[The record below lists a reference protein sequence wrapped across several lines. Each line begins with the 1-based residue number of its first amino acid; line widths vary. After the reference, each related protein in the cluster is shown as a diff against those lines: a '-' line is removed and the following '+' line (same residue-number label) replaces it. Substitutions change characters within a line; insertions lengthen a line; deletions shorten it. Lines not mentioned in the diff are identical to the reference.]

1 MGSFRC
7 AGKVSERAKITLQQ
21 SPYLQFE
28 NITKRFPGVVAVDNV
43 SIAISKGSCH
53 ALVGENGAGK
63 STLGKILAGIHQPDG
78 GKIFIAGKEKRFR
91 HAGEAFKAG
100 IGMVHQEL
108 EFCENLS
115 VAENLCLS
123 GMPARASIVDKKRL
137 YENGRQMLEVIG
149 AGHIDVAKRLGLL
162 TIANQQLVQ
171 IAEAVG
177 RNAEILVFDEPTS
190 SLSQSETENLFRLI
204 DELKRKSIT
213 CIYISHRLAEIFQLC
228 DNVTVL
234 RDGKVIGTKNI
245 NEITEDKL
253 IEMMIGRSF
262 EAYFPQHIKS
272 KKGHELL
279 RIENLSSPG
288 KFENISF
295 SLYAGQILGLAGLVG
310 AGRTEVAEAIFGL
323 DKNVEGA
330 IYVQGKQVNISRP
343 SQALSY
349 GIGLVPEDRKRHG
362 LVLSMNVAENICL
375 SILKKISNFF
385 RSIKKRKLLELVDKY
400 FNLLKIKAA
409 SPWVAALNLS
419 GGNQQK
425 LVLAKSL
432 ATDCDILIVDE
443 PTRGIDVGAKAE
455 IHSLID
461 ELASKGK
468 AILLIS
474 SELPELINLSTNMLV
489 FREGKVSG
497 SLTRKEVSQQ
507 SVLRLMTGIQN

>member
-1 MGSFRC
+1 LRQDS
-7 AGKVSERAKITLQQ
+7 
-21 SPYLQFE
+21 YLQFE

-43 SIAISKGSCH
+43 SIEISKGSCH

-78 GKIFIAGKEKRFR
+78 GKIFIDGAEKKFVNAGQ
-91 HAGEAFKAG
+91 AFKAG

-123 GMPARASIVDKKRL
+123 DLPAAAGIVNKREL
-137 YENGRQMLEVIG
+137 TNKARRMLKVIG
-149 AGHIDVAKRLGLL
+149 AEHIDVAANLGLL
-162 TIANQQLVQ
+162 TVANQQLVQ

-177 RNAEILVFDEPTS
+177 RNARILIFDEPTS
-190 SLSQSETENLFRLI
+190 SLSQSETENLFHLI

-213 CIYISHRLAEIFQLC
+213 CIYVSHRLAEIFRLC
-228 DNVTVL
+228 ESVTVL
-234 RDGKVIGTKNI
+234 RDGKVVSTKNI
-245 NEITEDKL
+245 TEITEGKL
-253 IEMMIGRSF
+253 VEMMIGRSF
-262 EAYFPQHIKS
+262 EAYFPKHMKNE
-272 KKGHELL
+272 KGAEIL
-279 RIENLSSPG
+279 RVENLSSPG
-288 KFENISF
+288 RFENISF
-295 SLYAGQILGLAGLVG
+295 SLHSGQILGLAGLVG
-310 AGRTEVAEAIFGL
+310 AGRTETAQAIFGL
-323 DKNVEGA
+323 DKNTKGK
-330 IYVQGKQVNISRP
+330 IYIHGRQVNISNP
-343 SQALSY
+343 SQALGC
-349 GIGLVPEDRKRHG
+349 GIALVPEDRKRHG

-375 SILKKISNFF
+375 SILEKISNFF
-385 RSIKKRKLLELVDKY
+385 KSIKKRKLLELVNKY

-409 SPWVAALNLS
+409 SPWVAALGLS

-461 ELASKGK
+461 ELAGKGK

-474 SELPELINLSTNMLV
+474 SELPELINLSTNILV
-489 FREGKVSG
+489 FRQGKITG
-497 SLTRKEVSQQ
+497 SLSRDEVTQQ
-507 SVLRLMTGIQN
+507 KVLRLMAGLGN

>member
-1 MGSFRC
+1 
-7 AGKVSERAKITLQQ
+7 LQQ

-28 NITKRFPGVVAVDNV
+28 NVTKRFPGVVAVDKV

-63 STLGKILAGIHQPDG
+63 STLGKILAGIHQPDA
-78 GKIFIAGKEKRFR
+78 GKIFIAGKEKKFR

-123 GMPARASIVDKKRL
+123 GLPTKAGIVDKKRL
-137 YENGRQMLEVIG
+137 HKKGRQMLKVIG
-149 AGHIDVAKRLGLL
+149 AEHIDIDKRLGLL
-162 TIANQQLVQ
+162 AVANQQLVQ

-177 RNAEILVFDEPTS
+177 RNAQILIFDEPTS

-213 CIYISHRLAEIFQLC
+213 CIYISHRLSEVFRLC
-228 DNVTVL
+228 DNVTIL
-234 RDGKVIGTKNI
+234 RDGKVIDTKNI
-245 NEITEDKL
+245 NEIMEDKL
-253 IEMMIGRSF
+253 VEMMIGRSF
-262 EAYFPQHIKS
+262 EAYFPKHIKS
-272 KKGHELL
+272 EKGPELL
-279 RIENLSSPG
+279 RVENLSSPG

-295 SLYAGQILGLAGLVG
+295 SLHSGQILGLAGLVG
-310 AGRTEVAEAIFGL
+310 AGRTELAEAIFGL
-323 DKNVEGA
+323 DKKAEGK
-330 IYVQGKQVNISRP
+330 IYIQGKQVIISTP

-349 GIGLVPEDRKRHG
+349 GIALVPEDRKRHG

-375 SILKKISNFF
+375 AILKKISNFF
-385 RSIKKRKLLELVDKY
+385 KFLRKRKLLELVDKY
-400 FNLLKIKAA
+400 FKLLKIKAA
-409 SPWVAALNLS
+409 SPWVATLSLS

-432 ATDCDILIVDE
+432 ATNCDILIVDE

-461 ELASKGK
+461 ELAGQGK

-474 SELPELINLSTNMLV
+474 SELPELINLATNILV
-489 FREGKVSG
+489 FREGKIAG
-497 SLTRKEVSQQ
+497 LLARDEVSQKT
-507 SVLRLMTGIQN
+507 VLRLMTGIKN

>member
-1 MGSFRC
+1 LR
-7 AGKVSERAKITLQQ
+7 Q
-21 SPYLQFE
+21 SSYLQFE

-43 SIAISKGSCH
+43 SIEIAKGSCH
-53 ALVGENGAGK
+53 SLVGENGAGK
-63 STLGKILAGIHQPDG
+63 STLGKILAGIHQPDSG
-78 GKIFIAGKEKRFR
+78 RIFIAGKEKRFR

-123 GMPARASIVDKKRL
+123 DLPAGAGIVNKKQL
-137 YENGRQMLEVIG
+137 YEKARQMLRVIG
-149 AGHIDVAKRLGLL
+149 AEHIDVEKRLGLL
-162 TIANQQLVQ
+162 TVANQQLVQ

-177 RNAEILVFDEPTS
+177 RNAEILIFDEPTS

-204 DELKRKSIT
+204 DELKSKSIT
-213 CIYISHRLAEIFQLC
+213 CIYISHRLGEIFRLC
-228 DNVTVL
+228 ETLTVL

-253 IEMMIGRSF
+253 VEMMIGRSF
-262 EAYFPQHIKS
+262 EAYFPKHIKS
-272 KKGHELL
+272 EKGPELL
-279 RIENLSSPG
+279 RVENLSSPG
-288 KFENISF
+288 RFENISF
-295 SLYAGQILGLAGLVG
+295 SLCAGQILGLAGLVG
-310 AGRTEVAEAIFGL
+310 AGRTELAEAIFGL
-323 DKNVEGA
+323 DKNIKGK
-330 IYVQGKQVNISRP
+330 IYLQGKQVNISNP
-343 SQALSY
+343 SQALSR
-349 GIGLVPEDRKRHG
+349 GIALVPEDRKRHG

-375 SILKKISNFF
+375 SILEKISNFLK
-385 RSIKKRKLLELVDKY
+385 SIKKRKLLEFVDKY

-432 ATDCDILIVDE
+432 ATDCNILIVDE

-461 ELASKGK
+461 ELAGKGK
-468 AILLIS
+468 AVLLIS
-474 SELPELINLSTNMLV
+474 SELPELINLATNILV
-489 FREGKVSG
+489 FRQGKIAG
-497 SLTRKEVSQQ
+497 SLARSEVTQQ
-507 SVLRLMTGIQN
+507 KVLRLMAGLRN

>member
-1 MGSFRC
+1 M
-7 AGKVSERAKITLQQ
+7 QQ
-21 SPYLQFE
+21 SSYLQFE

-43 SIAISKGSCH
+43 SIEIAKGSCH
-53 ALVGENGAGK
+53 SLVGENGAGK
-63 STLGKILAGIHQPDG
+63 STLGKMLAGIHQPDS

-123 GMPARASIVDKKRL
+123 DLPARAGLVNKKQL
-137 YENGRQMLEVIG
+137 YEKARQMLKVIG
-149 AGHIDVAKRLGLL
+149 AEHIDVAKRLGLL
-162 TIANQQLVQ
+162 TVANQQLVQ

-177 RNAEILVFDEPTS
+177 RNAEILIFDEPTS

-204 DELKRKSIT
+204 DELKSKSIT
-213 CIYISHRLAEIFQLC
+213 CIYVSHRLAEIFRLC
-228 DNVTVL
+228 ETVTVL

-253 IEMMIGRSF
+253 VEMMIGRSF
-262 EAYFPQHIKS
+262 EAYFPKHIKS
-272 KKGHELL
+272 EKGPELL
-279 RIENLSSPG
+279 RVENLSSPG
-288 KFENISF
+288 RFENISF
-295 SLYAGQILGLAGLVG
+295 SLCAGQILGLAGLVG
-310 AGRTEVAEAIFGL
+310 AGRTELAEGIFGL
-323 DKNVEGA
+323 DKNIKGK
-330 IYVQGKQVNISRP
+330 IYLQGKEVNISNP
-343 SQALSY
+343 SQALSR
-349 GIGLVPEDRKRHG
+349 GIALVPEDRKRHG

-375 SILKKISNFF
+375 SILEKISNFLK
-385 RSIKKRKLLELVDKY
+385 SIKKRKLLEFVDKY

-409 SPWVAALNLS
+409 SPWVQTLSLS

-432 ATDCDILIVDE
+432 ATDCNILIVDE

-461 ELASKGK
+461 ELAGKGK
-468 AILLIS
+468 AVLLIS
-474 SELPELINLSTNMLV
+474 SELPELINLATNILV
-489 FREGKVSG
+489 FRQGKIAG
-497 SLTRKEVSQQ
+497 SLARNEVTQQ
-507 SVLRLMTGIQN
+507 KVLRLMAGLGN

>member
-1 MGSFRC
+1 
-7 AGKVSERAKITLQQ
+7 LQQ
-21 SPYLQFE
+21 NSYLQFE

-43 SIAISKGSCH
+43 SIEISKGSCH

-78 GKIFIAGKEKRFR
+78 GKIFIDGAEKRFR

-123 GMPARASIVDKKRL
+123 GLPTRAGIVDKREL
-137 YENGRQMLEVIG
+137 YKKARQMLKVIG
-149 AGHIDVAKRLGLL
+149 AEHIDVAKNLGLL
-162 TIANQQLVQ
+162 TVANQQLVQ

-177 RNAEILVFDEPTS
+177 RNARILVFDEPTS
-190 SLSQSETENLFRLI
+190 SLSQSETENLFHLI

-213 CIYISHRLAEIFQLC
+213 CIYVSHRLAEIFRLC
-228 DNVTVL
+228 ECVTVL

-253 IEMMIGRSF
+253 VEMMIGRSF
-262 EAYFPQHIKS
+262 EAYFPQHVKS
-272 KKGHELL
+272 QRGAELL
-279 RIENLSSPG
+279 RVENLSSPG

-295 SLYAGQILGLAGLVG
+295 SLHAGQILGLAGLVG
-310 AGRTEVAEAIFGL
+310 AGRTELAESIFGL
-323 DKNVEGA
+323 DEKTEGK
-330 IYVQGKQVNISRP
+330 IYIQGKQINISSP
-343 SQALSY
+343 SQALSC
-349 GIGLVPEDRKRHG
+349 GIALVPEDRKRHG

-375 SILKKISNFF
+375 SILEKISNFF
-385 RSIKKRKLLELVDKY
+385 KSIRKIKLLEFVDKY
-400 FNLLKIKAA
+400 FHLLKIKAA
-409 SPWVAALNLS
+409 SPWVQALGLS

-432 ATDCDILIVDE
+432 ATDCNILIVDE

-461 ELASKGK
+461 ELAGKGK

-474 SELPELINLSTNMLV
+474 SELPELINLATNLLV
-489 FREGKVSG
+489 FRQGKITG
-497 SLTRKEVSQQ
+497 SLARDEVTQQ
-507 SVLRLMTGIQN
+507 KVLRLMAGLGN

>member
-1 MGSFRC
+1 MR
-7 AGKVSERAKITLQQ
+7 Q
-21 SPYLQFE
+21 SSYLQFE

-43 SIAISKGSCH
+43 SIEISKGSCH

-78 GKIFIAGKEKRFR
+78 GKIFIDGAEKKFTDAGQ
-91 HAGEAFKAG
+91 AFKAG

-123 GMPARASIVDKKRL
+123 DLPAKAAIVNKKVLVEKAR
-137 YENGRQMLEVIG
+137 RMLKVIG
-149 AGHIDVAKRLGLL
+149 AEHIDVDKRLGLL
-162 TIANQQLVQ
+162 TVANQQLVQ

-177 RNAEILVFDEPTS
+177 RNARILIFDEPTS
-190 SLSQSETENLFRLI
+190 SLSQAETENLFRLI
-204 DELKRKSIT
+204 DELKRKLIT
-213 CIYISHRLAEIFQLC
+213 CIYISHRLAEIFRLC
-228 DNVTVL
+228 DGVTVL
-234 RDGKVIGTKNI
+234 RDGKVVGTKNI
-245 NEITEDKL
+245 NEISEAKL

-262 EAYFPQHIKS
+262 EAYFPKHIKS
-272 KKGHELL
+272 EKGPQLL
-279 RIENLSSPG
+279 RVENLSSPG

-295 SLYAGQILGLAGLVG
+295 TLHAGQILGLAGLVG
-310 AGRTEVAEAIFGL
+310 AGRTELAEGIFGL
-323 DKNVEGA
+323 DKKTEGK
-330 IYVQGKQVNISRP
+330 IYIRDKQVNITTP
-343 SQALSY
+343 SQALTY
-349 GIGLVPEDRKRHG
+349 GIALVPEDRKRHG

-375 SILKKISNFF
+375 SVLEKISNFF
-385 RSIKKRKLLELVDKY
+385 KSIRKRKLLAFIDKY

-409 SPWVAALNLS
+409 SPWVAALGLS

-461 ELASKGK
+461 ELAAKGK

-474 SELPELINLSTNMLV
+474 SELPELINLATNILV
-489 FREGKVSG
+489 FRQGKITG
-497 SLTRKEVSQQ
+497 SLSRDQVTQQ
-507 SVLRLMTGIQN
+507 KVLRLMTGLN